1 MAAHHGAVG
10 SVTVAR
16 LLLDEMLSGRI
27 AEQLRAS
34 GHDVYAIVERPNLV
48 QLPDEQVLALGSDEQ
63 RIVVTLN
70 IADFTMLDALWTS
83 QGREHAGLLL
93 LSTVTFPQDRS
104 FVGAVLAAL
113 DAAAQLGELPGPGE
127 TRFLAR

>member
-1 MAAHHGAVG
+1 M
-10 SVTVAR
+10 
-16 LLLDEMLSGRI
+16 
-27 AEQLRAS
+27 
-34 GHDVYAIVERPNLV
+34 
-48 QLPDEQVLALGSDEQ
+48 LALGSDEQ

-93 LSTVTFPQDRS
+93 LSTVMFPQDRS

>member
-1 MAAHHGAVG
+1 MR
-10 SVTVAR
+10 VAR

-48 QLPDEQVLALGSDEQ
+48 QLPDEQVLALGADEQ
-63 RIVVTLN
+63 RAVVTLN

-93 LSTVTFPQDRS
+93 LSTVTFTQDRS

-113 DAAAQLGELPGPGE
+113 DEAAQLGELPGPGE

>member
-1 MAAHHGAVG
+1 MTA
-10 SVTVAR
+10 AR

-27 AEQLRAS
+27 AEQLRAR
-34 GHDVYAIVERPNLV
+34 GHDAQAIVERADLV
-48 QLPDEQVLALGSDEQ
+48 QLPDDQVLALAAGEQ
-63 RIVVTLN
+63 RVLVTLN
-70 IADFTMLDALWTS
+70 IADFSTLGARWMS
-83 QGREHAGLLL
+83 QGRVHAGLML
-93 LSTVTFPQDRS
+93 LSTATFPQDRS

>member
-1 MAAHHGAVG
+1 MR
-10 SVTVAR
+10 VAR
-16 LLLDEMLSGRI
+16 LLLDEMLSDRI

-48 QLPDEQVLALGSDEQ
+48 QLPDERVLVLGADEE
-63 RIVVTLN
+63 RVVVTFN

-83 QGREHAGLLL
+83 QGRGHAGLLL

-113 DAAAQLGELPGPGE
+113 VS
-127 TRFLAR
+127 RV

>member
-1 MAAHHGAVG
+1 MAAHPGAFG
-10 SVTVAR
+10 SVRVAR

-48 QLPDEQVLALGSDEQ
+48 QLPDEQVLALGS
-63 RIVVTLN
+63 
-70 IADFTMLDALWTS
+70 DALWTS